1 MLMKIEHGNLRTA
14 PAPLPGVARATSP
27 TRWAT
32 CPAEDRDRQIGVPAR
47 PSGWG
52 QLSTTR
58 PFFTRPR
65 KIENWEMRAG
75 ALWRYLILFF
85 TPFGKK
91 RVKKQH
97 ALPGWPALSRHQI
110 KTG

>member
-52 QLSTTR
+52 QLSTAS
-58 PFFTRPR
+58 PSFHPPPENR
-65 KIENWEMRAG
+65 KLGNARWRAVVLPHFVFYPLWKKLRAKNNTCFAQSRKTSNIE
-75 ALWRYLILFF
+75 
-85 TPFGKK
+85 
-91 RVKKQH
+91 
-97 ALPGWPALSRHQI
+97 S
-110 KTG
+110 